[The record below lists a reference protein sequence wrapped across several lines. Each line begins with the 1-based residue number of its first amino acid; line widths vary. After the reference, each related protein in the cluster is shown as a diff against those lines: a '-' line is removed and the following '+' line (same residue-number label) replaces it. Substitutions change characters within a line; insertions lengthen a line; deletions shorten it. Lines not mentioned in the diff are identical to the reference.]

1 MSPPTLGP
9 EDEDR
14 VIAALVALDWMEFPF
29 DTARET
35 IGTLLGCSTLD
46 PGETAPIELVPGGCS
61 MTWPREIERSSGALV
76 PFGTVLR
83 HSLRVKR

>member
-35 IGTLLGCSTLD
+35 IGTLLGCSTAESTHIWTNLRD
-46 PGETAPIELVPGGCS
+46 RNLIAMRNKVDSRSRHPGVPI
-61 MTWPREIERSSGALV
+61 RSWWKW
-76 PFGTVLR
+76 F
-83 HSLRVKR
+83 RVE